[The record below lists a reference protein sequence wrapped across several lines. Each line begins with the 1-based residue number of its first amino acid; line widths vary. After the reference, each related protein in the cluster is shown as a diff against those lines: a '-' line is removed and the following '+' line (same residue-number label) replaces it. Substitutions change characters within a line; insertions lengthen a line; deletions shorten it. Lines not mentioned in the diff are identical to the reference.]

1 MLPRQ
6 IHSRPIDQTAASD
19 RISDVKPSLDLLRS
33 FLAVHRA
40 GSITAAADLLG
51 LAQPTVTAQLKALE
65 AALGRPLFDR
75 RPRGVAPTAAA
86 DDLARRVAAPLDAL
100 EAIVLTQTPGPAATT
115 VHLGGPAE
123 FLSEQ
128 VLPALADLTRT
139 GIRLRAAFGMPEGL
153 VADLLAGRLDLTVT
167 STRPRRG
174 GLTVTPLY
182 DEEFVLVAAPPWAR
196 SVGKPDDLIDVPLIA
211 YAEEAPILRR
221 YWRTVFGTRLSRAP
235 ELVVADLRSVRTAV
249 LSGAG
254 ASVLPSYLCTSHLAD
269 GTLHALAHPQIPP
282 LNTLFLAHRPAALG
296 HPGVAT
302 VHAHLTR
309 HFASA
314 PNTTTR

>member
-1 MLPRQ
+1 
-6 IHSRPIDQTAASD
+6 
-19 RISDVKPSLDLLRS
+19 VKPSLDLLRS

-65 AALGRPLFDR
+65 AALERPLFDR
-75 RPRGVAPTAAA
+75 RPRGVVPTAAA
-86 DDLARRVAAPLDAL
+86 DDLAHRVAAPLDAL
-100 EAIVLTQTPGPAATT
+100 EAIVLMQTPSPAVTT

-139 GIRLRAAFGMPEGL
+139 GIRLRAAFGMPDDL

-182 DEEFVLVAAPPWAR
+182 DEEFVLVAASPWAR
-196 SVGKPDDLIDVPLIA
+196 SVGGPEDLADVPLIA
-211 YAEEAPILRR
+211 YAEEAPVLRR

-235 ELVVADLRSVRTAV
+235 ELVVADLRSVLAAV
-249 LSGAG
+249 LAGAG
-254 ASVLPSYLCTSHLAD
+254 ASVLPSYLCASHLAA
-269 GTLHALAHPQIPP
+269 GTLQALTHPEVPP
-282 LNTLFLAHRPAALG
+282 LNTLFLVHRPAALG

-302 VHAHLTR
+302 VHAQLVR
-309 HFASA
+309 HFTSA
-314 PNTTTR
+314 PDAAMG